1 MEMRCTPRILS
12 GKIRAIS
19 SKSHA
24 HRLLICGALADK
36 PTKIRCNC
44 FSQDIEATVQCLKAM
59 GADIKAENEII
70 TVTPAAFNK
79 TASLDCGESG
89 STLRFLLPV
98 VSALGI
104 DATVSGHGRLPE
116 RPLSP
121 LKEEMEKNGVC
132 FHTGSKFPLHISG
145 RLSAGEYVLAGN
157 VSSQFISGLLF
168 SLPLLEG
175 DSTIRLLPPV
185 ESRSYINITLSALSQ
200 FGIEITE
207 QENVYKIKG
216 GQKYI
221 SPSEISVEGDW
232 SNSSFFLCA
241 GAISKDGVTVTG
253 LDVNSPQGDKKILDV
268 LKRMGADV
276 TVSGNEITVKKN
288 KLMGT
293 MADASDIP
301 DAVPVIS
308 VTAAMCDKGVT
319 HIINAGRLRLKES
332 DRIASV
338 GAMLTKA
345 GAAVSETDDGLVIW
359 GENELIG
366 GRIEGCNDHR
376 IVMAAAVLSS
386 LCRLPVDITEA
397 EAVNKSYPDFF
408 KDFNSLGGKADVIND
423 GK

>member
-36 PTKIRCNC
+36 PTKIHCNC
-44 FSQDIEATVQCLKAM
+44 FSKDIEATVECLKSM
-59 GADIKAENEII
+59 GADIKAENEVI
-70 TVTPAAFNK
+70 TVTPAAFK
-79 TASLDCGESG
+79 EKASLDCGESG

-104 DATVSGHGRLPE
+104 DATISGHGRLPQ

-121 LKEEMEKNGVC
+121 LKEEMEKKGVC
-132 FHTGSKFPLHISG
+132 FHTGSDYPLHISG
-145 RLSAGEYVLAGN
+145 HLAAGEYVLAGN

-185 ESRSYINITLSALSQ
+185 ESRSYINITISALSQ

-241 GAISKDGVTVTG
+241 GALSKDGVTVTG

-288 KLMGT
+288 KLFGT
-293 MADASDIP
+293 MVDASDIP
-301 DAVPVIS
+301 DAVPVIA

-386 LCRLPVDITEA
+386 LCQLPVDITEA